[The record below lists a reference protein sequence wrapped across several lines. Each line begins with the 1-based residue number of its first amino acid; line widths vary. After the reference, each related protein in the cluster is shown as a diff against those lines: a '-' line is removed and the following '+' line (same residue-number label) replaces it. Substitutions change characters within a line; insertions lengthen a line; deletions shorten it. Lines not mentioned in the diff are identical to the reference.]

1 MAISSDRIAL
11 TFVRQNR
18 ENEAMLF
25 VYIYFMFVLNMII
38 NECNLLV
45 DHNSNKNNN
54 NNNDKSITFKVRYNL
69 VSKEERQQKKS
80 VNEIQRVK
88 LR

>member
-1 MAISSDRIAL
+1 
-11 TFVRQNR
+11 
-18 ENEAMLF
+18 
-25 VYIYFMFVLNMII
+25 MFVLNMII